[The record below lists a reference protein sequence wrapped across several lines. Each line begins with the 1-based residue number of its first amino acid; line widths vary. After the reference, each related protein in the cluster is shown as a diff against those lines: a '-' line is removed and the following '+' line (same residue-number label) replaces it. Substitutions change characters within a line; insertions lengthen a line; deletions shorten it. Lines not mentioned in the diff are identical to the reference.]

1 MGHDV
6 RNDTDNM
13 LGSSGALARHIPIA
27 KEFNGGPEGA
37 IIPDAIEEEDRI
49 AVIYD
54 SRDAPPVITIKA
66 TAGQV
71 QIVMANDVAVAI
83 VACAD
88 GPRLTVDDILL
99 VERVVS

>member
-1 MGHDV
+1 MQTNRG
-6 RNDTDNM
+6 
-13 LGSSGALARHIPIA
+13 GLARHIPMA
-27 KEFNGGPEGA
+27 KEFSGSPEGV
-37 IIPDAIEEEDRI
+37 IIRDGLEDEDRI

-54 SRDAPPVITIKA
+54 SRDTPPEITIAA

-71 QIVMANDVAVAI
+71 QIVMANGVAVAI